1 MTAKVPG
8 ALSEI
13 IHTFPGNKNIVG
25 MGLVAGLMALF
36 LGSMVGILI
45 TVLYALKKHRSEKEW
60 STTKMVLSSV
70 GVLFISTLIAIPSV
84 FNLLFLLYSAA
95 T

>member
-1 MTAKVPG
+1 
-8 ALSEI
+8 
-13 IHTFPGNKNIVG
+13 

-45 TVLYALKKHRSEKEW
+45 TVLYALKKHRSKKEW

-84 FNLLFLLYSAA
+84 F
-95 T
+95 